1 MERHSIR
8 RRLTS
13 CVFGILLILWAP
25 VAFAAPG
32 APTVY
37 CDAWLPVNDGA
48 FSMGTGGDN
57 SYASEEGFEVLV
69 FKDRLY
75 VGMEAD
81 NQFGARLWRTR
92 PAGRSPAGQS
102 DWEEVSADGNECP
115 FGNCTAQV
123 NPGSSPPV
131 SLLQNDHIDSL
142 ATFDGY
148 LYASTANGGSTTQ
161 GTQVWRSR
169 TGDPGTWTQV
179 NRDGFGDANNTN
191 FKDMQVFQGWL
202 CGGTQN
208 TVTGAQVWCTADGVS
223 WAQKNKGGFGA
234 GAPSTTTVGV
244 WSGYVYGGALYF
256 GVRDTGAQP
265 DDDTDDRARLLR
277 TTSLDGMPAWD
288 EVYRGPAGSRR
299 ADILGDLGGYLYVAT
314 SASDGIV
321 ILRSPSGDPD
331 SWEQVNV
338 AGMDADSWN
347 MGAVVDGAT
356 VYHGALYVAVSHVGP
371 PPTYETRGVQVWRTT
386 GTPQPDGRVD
396 WTQVG
401 DGGLGDANHRYAELI
416 SFNGDLYAWTSN
428 YVSGQRVLRCPMA
441 RQVILLIADGM
452 GANHLAAAN
461 AFYGQPPA
469 YQTWPRW
476 WASTYAADGSYDS
489 AQAWA
494 DFGYVMLGATD
505 SAAAATAFSTGV
517 KTAADRIS
525 VSADGSQRLYT
536 LTEQARGQGRG
547 VGAVTTVDIAHA
559 TPGAWLAHNSSRDNG
574 YAIADEALWGN
585 PNTTGS
591 GGVYGGGH
599 GPTLPP
605 VDVLIGGGHPAW
617 NPVSIYVTMT
627 QRAKLADE
635 SGLPGA
641 STFVERTAGQA
652 DGGVRLLAA
661 AQTDGVTRLAGLFGG
676 PGGNLEYRL
685 PGGTGH
691 DAENPTL
698 AEMTEAALAV
708 LSRDPNGFVLMVE
721 GGAVDW
727 AAHANDMTRV
737 IGEVDGFNSAVQ
749 AVIDWID
756 RPGDVVDWHNSL
768 VIVTA
773 DHETGY
779 LTAGPGVFADQPLG
793 MMTTAT
799 LALEKPVKNTSRRA
813 SWEDRD
819 GDGEIDVGETV
830 YWAWN
835 SGGHTNSLIPVY
847 ARGAGASALARYA
860 TQTDPVRG
868 SYLDNTNIFQAMAAV
883 TLPYPP
889 PAALAPPLSFPI
901 IIGMGSEGV
910 VLSWTETASA
920 DYEVW
925 QSAAPALN
933 PGDAGA
939 ARIALPGATTVYT
952 DTGVLDPAQFYAL
965 RGVND
970 AGASALSPRVGVFH
984 FALTP
989 GE

>member
-1 MERHSIR
+1 
-8 RRLTS
+8 
-13 CVFGILLILWAP
+13 VFGILLILWAP

-37 CDAWLPVNDGA
+37 CDEWLPVNDGA
-48 FSMGTGGDN
+48 FGMGTGGDN

-92 PAGRSPAGQS
+92 PAGSSPAGQD
-102 DWEEVSADGNECP
+102 DWEEVIADGNGCP

-123 NPGSSPPV
+123 NPGSNPPV

-169 TGDPGTWTQV
+169 TGDPGSWTQV
-179 NRDGFGDANNTN
+179 NRDGFGDLNNTN

-208 TVTGAQVWCTADGVS
+208 MVTGAQVWCTADGGS

-234 GAPSTTTVGV
+234 GAPITTTVGV

-256 GVRDTGAQP
+256 GAQDTGAEPQNSA
-265 DDDTDDRARLLR
+265 DDVARLLR
-277 TTSLDGMPAWD
+277 VSSLDDMPAWV
-288 EVYRGPAGSRR
+288 EVYHGPAASRR
-299 ADILGDLGGYLYVAT
+299 ADILGDFDDYLYIAT
-314 SASDGIV
+314 SGGTGIV
-321 ILRSPSGDPD
+321 ILRSPSGNPG

-338 AGMDADSWN
+338 AGMNNDAWN
-347 MGAVVDGAT
+347 MGAVVDGAA
-356 VYHGALYVAVSHVGP
+356 VYNSALYVAVSNVGP
-371 PPTYETRGVQVWRTT
+371 SPQYETHGLEVWRTT
-386 GTPQPDGRVD
+386 GVLQSGGPLVD
-396 WTQVG
+396 WSQLG
-401 DGGLGDANHRYAELI
+401 DNGLGDANNRYAELI
-416 SFNGDLYAWTSN
+416 PFNGDLYAWTSN
-428 YVSGQRVLRCPMA
+428 YVAGQRVLRCPMA
-441 RQVILLIADGM
+441 RHIILMIADGA

-461 AFYGQPPA
+461 AYYGQMPV
-469 YQTWPRW
+469 YQTWPHY
-476 WASTYAADGSYDS
+476 WASTYAAGGGYDP
-489 AQAWA
+489 AAAWA
-494 DFGYVMLGATD
+494 DFNYVMMGATD
-505 SAAAATAFSTGV
+505 SAAAATALAAGV
-517 KTAADRIS
+517 KTASGRIS
-525 VSADGSQRLYT
+525 VSTDGGQRLFA

-547 VGAVTTVDIAHA
+547 VGAVTSVDISHA

-574 YAIADEALWGN
+574 YAIADEALWGD

-591 GGVYGGGH
+591 GGAYSGGH
-599 GPTLPP
+599 GPTTPP

-617 NPVSIYVTMT
+617 SPASIYFNSG
-627 QRAKLADE
+627 QRDQLASDDE
-635 SGLPGA
+635 QLEA
-641 STFVERTAGQA
+641 FTFVERTAGQA
-652 DGGVRLLAA
+652 DGGARLLAA
-661 AQTDGVTRLAGLFGG
+661 AQMDGITRLAGLFGG

-685 PGGTGH
+685 PDGTGH

-727 AAHANDMTRV
+727 AAHANTMTRV

-756 RPGDVVDWHNSL
+756 RPGDVADRHNSL

-793 MMTTAT
+793 MVTTAT

-813 SWEDRD
+813 SWEDGD
-819 GDGEIDVGETV
+819 GDGEIDAGETV

-860 TQTDPVRG
+860 TQPDPVRG

-889 PAALAPPLSFPI
+889 PTALAPPLSFPI

-920 DYEVW
+920 GYEVW

-952 DTGVLDPAQFYAL
+952 DTGVLDPARFYTL

-984 FALTP
+984 FALMP